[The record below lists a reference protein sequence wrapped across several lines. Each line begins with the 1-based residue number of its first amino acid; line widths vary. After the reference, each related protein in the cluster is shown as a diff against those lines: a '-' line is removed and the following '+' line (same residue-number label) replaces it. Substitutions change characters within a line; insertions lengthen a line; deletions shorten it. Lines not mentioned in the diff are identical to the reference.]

1 MRVVKRVIKIGTSLG
16 IILDKIII
24 DTLKLYPGEKVIV
37 DIKRDLNGR
46 K

>member
-24 DTLKLYPGEKVIV
+24 DTLKLYPGGKVIV
-37 DIKRDLNGR
+37 DVRREQDGKE
-46 K
+46 